1 MNASVQKNPVRT
13 MVLRMLAGAVVG
25 AAAMGLFLAF
35 VGDPLLEMDD
45 PAVALASITGVI
57 YLTTALMVWFGLAV
71 PRVGARFL
79 NVEDAEELREERG
92 KLGTA
97 VFVMLLTGAFLLILA
112 LADQIGREASLIASL
127 ACLAGIAVGAWLSA
141 RRYDELMRRL
151 GLEAASLTLQLAMLL
166 FGAWAALAQLGYIEW
181 LTPLATVSALAVL
194 QLASSFIVVGRHG
207 MLMPR

>member
-112 LADQIGREASLIASL
+112 LADRIGREASLIASL